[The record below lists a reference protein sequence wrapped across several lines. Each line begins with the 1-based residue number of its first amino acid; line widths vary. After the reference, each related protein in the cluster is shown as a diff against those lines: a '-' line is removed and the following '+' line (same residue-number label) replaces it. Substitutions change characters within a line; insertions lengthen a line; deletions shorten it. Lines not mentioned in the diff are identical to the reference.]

1 MRNTLVL
8 FGVLAMTLSG
18 AAVALAAGAH
28 STGESYSYRA
38 TLSGNS
44 EVPKPKAAA
53 NASGTFTATVTEIG
67 KRSTVR
73 WKLTFKGLSG
83 PALAAHPPR
92 QARRGRP
99 RDRPAL
105 RAVQVRRHGSRH
117 DDPRPGREARERHRV
132 RERPHREEPGWGDP
146 RPAQADHARVTRP
159 PAGRGAPL
167 EPSRNPNPYRVARG
181 RLDRPPGSAATAEP
195 NAPAKGVMKL
205 ALPRL
210 IGRPCRVEPPR
221 VGRDHADGNRVG
233 RGAD

>member
-83 PALAAHPPR
+83 PALAAHIHLGKPGVAGPVIVPLCGPCR
-92 QARRGRP
+92 SE
-99 RDRPAL
+99 
-105 RAVQVRRHGSRH
+105 RHVH
-117 DDPRPGREARERHRV
+117 DDPRPGERLENGIGYVNVHTAKNQGGEIR
-132 RERPHREEPGWGDP
+132 G
-146 RPAQADHARVTRP
+146 QLKLTTHA
-159 PAGRGAPL
+159 
-167 EPSRNPNPYRVARG
+167 
-181 RLDRPPGSAATAEP
+181 
-195 NAPAKGVMKL
+195 
-205 ALPRL
+205 
-210 IGRPCRVEPPR
+210 
-221 VGRDHADGNRVG
+221 
-233 RGAD
+233 

>member
-73 WKLTFKGLSG
+73 WKLTFKGLSS
-83 PALAAHPPR
+83 PALAAHIHLGKPGVAGPVIVPLCGPCR
-92 QARRGRP
+92 SE
-99 RDRPAL
+99 
-105 RAVQVRRHGSRH
+105 RHGSRH

-159 PAGRGAPL
+159 QPAA
-167 EPSRNPNPYRVARG
+167 ARLSSPFHETRTPTG
-181 RLDRPPGSAATAEP
+181 L
-195 NAPAKGVMKL
+195 
-205 ALPRL
+205 
-210 IGRPCRVEPPR
+210 
-221 VGRDHADGNRVG
+221 H
-233 RGAD
+233 GADLTDLQGRQLRLSRTRPRRA